1 MHKRV
6 LSLLAAAIGLFL
18 CAGCM
23 YVPVSQAEGL
33 TGSGA
38 GPAAQ
43 TEVQEI
49 QAEEPEAQAAGSVAE
64 QPEAQAAADS
74 GDYTYLQYNAD
85 GPFGIDVDGW
95 NTYDAEGKP
104 VPVVDT
110 SDIVVAVV
118 DSGVDYTHPDLK
130 NVMWDEGLDYPE
142 LVAMGG
148 GKYGINVSPCDTHG
162 IPYDTT
168 DPMDDYH
175 HGTHVAGIIAA
186 EWNGAGISGI
196 TGGAKIMAVK
206 CMNNNGTNS
215 IVESIR
221 AYEYIIA
228 AKKAGVNVKVINNS
242 WHDAVFGQ
250 TMDKLVREAGEL
262 GIISVFAAGNRALE
276 IDNKDILQAS
286 FYNNPYVVIVGAS
299 DEEGK
304 PTEFTNTSRRI
315 VDVFA
320 PGNKIY
326 STIPR
331 LKGDIPDNAQPY
343 EKDGRVFF
351 SDYSLDD
358 VTIDNNH
365 VNSVLGFSGSAG
377 DNSTTLTLEEH
388 PEAGRVLR
396 LEQDEE
402 YGSISI
408 DSDTFEG
415 TEECVGGVLELY
427 LEEPAPSVIVEVFAT
442 DIETEQGAA
451 SVLNDCPAGPCRI
464 PFNFYD
470 GRGASKRSF
479 RLTIYVSKEDYE
491 QADHV
496 YLKSMSLTA
505 DVDAYGYD
513 TGTSMATPAVSGEAA
528 ILSAAYPEEG
538 ADRIAARIIGSAKPA
553 DGLADISMTGG
564 IASVRK
570 ALQDTPAP
578 VVNAVKARESLGD
591 EGCKELAVSGYFFG
605 DEAGGVSIDG
615 MSCIVKDWNDT
626 AVMLEVPEGLAAGE
640 HLIEVTAAGGGA
652 GRRYDRIG
660 TPETLFERLP
670 LPGRELVK
678 TPGTPGTYRV
688 TSDEFDNT
696 FYGIEMRSLIG
707 FDGALYA
714 FCNNRALQT
723 SVFRYD
729 IGTGEWS
736 EVYNG
741 GYSADSGVCTWKG
754 KILFFAND
762 EYDAK
767 AYLGVFDPA
776 DCTAEYYL
784 LNDESCENGKS
795 MVNNGTG
802 VYVVG
807 GNYYHLGPIDRF
819 TDIMSVRKLDEDSM
833 TLVELER
840 TGDDQGFLM
849 GQDRCLVYDGPDT
862 LYVFGGNDSENDLN
876 DVYQIILSDDGNSYE
891 LKTLLYD
898 GQPIIDDAPECQ
910 ASATGAVSLADGIMF
925 SGRVSADAEG
935 NVTADTFTGS
945 YGDIHFSPAGGMVS
959 LTPVY
964 SLCSTA
970 YMGRYYVLGVTVSEE
985 GGYVFAG
992 TDVQTKPQYGDAV
1005 RISVSS
1011 SGGGTVSREGTS
1023 IGLEETAER
1032 SVESI
1037 TESYESYVGA
1047 NEAFMLI
1054 PEEGYR
1060 VAAVRID
1067 GQELSEE
1074 EVLAAAKD
1082 GIALEDITADHE
1094 IYVEFVKE

>member
-1 MHKRV
+1 M
-6 LSLLAAAIGLFL
+6 
-18 CAGCM
+18 
-23 YVPVSQAEGL
+23 
-33 TGSGA
+33 
-38 GPAAQ
+38 
-43 TEVQEI
+43 
-49 QAEEPEAQAAGSVAE
+49 
-64 QPEAQAAADS
+64 
-74 GDYTYLQYNAD
+74 
-85 GPFGIDVDGW
+85 
-95 NTYDAEGKP
+95 
-104 VPVVDT
+104 
-110 SDIVVAVV
+110 
-118 DSGVDYTHPDLK
+118 
-130 NVMWDEGLDYPE
+130 
-142 LVAMGG
+142 
-148 GKYGINVSPCDTHG
+148 
-162 IPYDTT
+162 
-168 DPMDDYH
+168 
-175 HGTHVAGIIAA
+175 
-186 EWNGAGISGI
+186 
-196 TGGAKIMAVK
+196 
-206 CMNNNGTNS
+206 
-215 IVESIR
+215 
-221 AYEYIIA
+221 
-228 AKKAGVNVKVINNS
+228 
-242 WHDAVFGQ
+242 
-250 TMDKLVREAGEL
+250 
-262 GIISVFAAGNRALE
+262 
-276 IDNKDILQAS
+276 
-286 FYNNPYVVIVGAS
+286 
-299 DEEGK
+299 
-304 PTEFTNTSRRI
+304 
-315 VDVFA
+315 
-320 PGNKIY
+320 
-326 STIPR
+326 
-331 LKGDIPDNAQPY
+331 
-343 EKDGRVFF
+343 
-351 SDYSLDD
+351 
-358 VTIDNNH
+358 
-365 VNSVLGFSGSAG
+365 
-377 DNSTTLTLEEH
+377 
-388 PEAGRVLR
+388 
-396 LEQDEE
+396 
-402 YGSISI
+402 
-408 DSDTFEG
+408 
-415 TEECVGGVLELY
+415 
-427 LEEPAPSVIVEVFAT
+427 IVEVFAT